1 MKEVRHP
8 QYLVDADGRR
18 RAVVL
23 DIEEY
28 ERLVELLEDAADLRV
43 ARARA
48 NAPTE
53 PYGVAR
59 RRILRRR

>member
-1 MKEVRHP
+1 MKEAVHP
-8 QYLVDADGRR
+8 RYLVDEDGRR

-28 ERLVELLEDAADLRV
+28 ERLMDLLEDAADLRV

-48 NAPTE
+48 NEPTE
-53 PYGVAR
+53 PYGAAR